1 MKILFLDVD
10 GVLNSNLWNDS
21 HEVEI
26 SKGQLIDENAVELLA
41 KIIKETEA
49 KLVMHSGWRFWM
61 DNHLKPINP
70 QAEYL
75 IRLFDK
81 YELEIFDITPDF
93 STDKVRQKKKFS
105 LVKAKEI
112 LAWLEQHDNI
122 DKYIVLE
129 DLDLHNNIIGQQQ
142 IQTNN
147 LVGLTKEDVSN
158 AIQRLNA

>member
-1 MKILFLDVD
+1 
-10 GVLNSNLWNDS
+10 
-21 HEVEI
+21 
-26 SKGQLIDENAVELLA
+26 
-41 KIIKETEA
+41 
-49 KLVMHSGWRFWM
+49 
-61 DNHLKPINP
+61 
-70 QAEYL
+70 
-75 IRLFDK
+75 
-81 YELEIFDITPDF
+81 LEIFDITPDF